1 MHFLRNISSYN
12 VINRAECPKNVKLGT
27 VKINVTPVK
36 KKKSAYLCNIQQMGV
51 ILI

>member
-12 VINRAECPKNVKLGT
+12 VINWTECHKNVKLGT
-27 VKINVTPVK
+27 VKINVIPME
-36 KKKSAYLCNIQQMGV
+36 KKSAYLCNIQQMGV